1 MVKADKLAEDWLSRL
16 KVDQPSQSDAVYRAI
31 VQWLLGEA
39 SEQLQTLS
47 EKDFAIACR
56 AMEYRYRIFLQRYW
70 KVSPDLGYRKLIKR
84 LSSLFL
90 IRNKVS
96 TWIALSRDRHRTVV
110 DVITEVI
117 QEMMRTDRHLRQQF
131 QWISQC
137 TPNPR
142 LRNLMMLASVEEYC
156 LRPIRNQPLIT
167 YRFVNYLR
175 RSQKGGMTQVPT
187 GELIRLISEEITG
200 DDGEDALNLI
210 DIEAINRFQEEQSTL
225 EQSQQRQDIK
235 QAFMRYLSRNLDE
248 TAVRWL
254 ELHLK
259 GYSQDAIAQTL
270 NLPTQ
275 QVYRLREKISYHA
288 LRIFALKEQPV
299 LVLNWLKTSLKE
311 HHFGLTSAQWQ
322 QFWDGLDLEQQTILR
337 GYLEGQPIQDIAQ
350 SLGMT
355 AKQVQSRWVQLYLQA
370 QDFRVHRP
378 N

>member
-31 VQWLLGEA
+31 VQWLLGET

-137 TPNPR
+137 TSNPR

-210 DIEAINRFQEEQSTL
+210 DIEAINRFQEEQSNL
-225 EQSQQRQDIK
+225 EQAQQRQDIK

>member
-31 VQWLLGEA
+31 VQWLLGET

-70 KVSPDLGYRKLIKR
+70 NVSPDLGYRKLIKR

-137 TPNPR
+137 TSNPR

-210 DIEAINRFQEEQSTL
+210 DIEAINRFQEEQSNL
-225 EQSQQRQDIK
+225 EQAQQRQDIK

>member
-16 KVDQPSQSDAVYRAI
+16 KVDNPNQSDAAYGAI
-31 VQWLLGEA
+31 VQWLLGDA
-39 SEQLQTLS
+39 SEQLQPLS

-56 AMEYRYRIFLQRYW
+56 AMEYRYQIFLQRYW
-70 KVSPDLGYRKLIKR
+70 NVSPDLGYRKLIKR
-84 LSSLFL
+84 LGSLFL

-110 DVITEVI
+110 DVIQEVI

-200 DDGEDALNLI
+200 DDGEDTLNLI

-225 EQSQQRQDIK
+225 EQAQQRQDIK
-235 QAFMRYLSRNLDE
+235 QAFMQYLSRNLDE
-248 TAVRWL
+248 TAVQWL

-259 GYSQDAIAQTL
+259 GYSQDSIAQTL

-288 LRIFALKEQPV
+288 LRIFALKEQPA

-311 HHFGLTSAQWQ
+311 HHFGLTSVQWQ

-337 GYLEGQPIQDIAQ
+337 GYLEGRPIKDIAQ

-355 AKQVQSRWVQLYLQA
+355 AKQIQSRWVQLYLQA
-370 QDFRVHRP
+370 QDFRGRSSD
-378 N
+378 